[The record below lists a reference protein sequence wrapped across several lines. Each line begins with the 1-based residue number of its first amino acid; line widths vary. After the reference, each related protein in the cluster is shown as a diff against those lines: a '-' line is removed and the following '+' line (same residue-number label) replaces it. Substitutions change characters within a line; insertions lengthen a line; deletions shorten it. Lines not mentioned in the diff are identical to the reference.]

1 MSPDAPPP
9 DPGVAEVFTYAAVI
23 VVFIDVA
30 IVDVDSV
37 ATVSFMD
44 DVVDEHVP
52 VLSKKKRLRLHYV
65 LRNAKKSR
73 YFIIENFPP
82 YFPQKQVCLF
92 CWFPLALIRK

>member
-30 IVDVDSV
+30 IVDVNVASV
-37 ATVSFMD
+37 AIVSFMD

-52 VLSKKKRLRLHYV
+52 VLSKKKRL
-65 LRNAKKSR
+65 
-73 YFIIENFPP
+73 
-82 YFPQKQVCLF
+82 
-92 CWFPLALIRK
+92 

>member
-9 DPGVAEVFTYAAVI
+9 DPSVAVVSIGTTDI

-52 VLSKKKRLRLHYV
+52 VLSKKKRL
-65 LRNAKKSR
+65 
-73 YFIIENFPP
+73 
-82 YFPQKQVCLF
+82 
-92 CWFPLALIRK
+92 